1 MQGMMGMERVPLKV
15 QLIISIFIA
24 VLIFWGGAKYQTLR
38 LQNVNNEAA
47 VIGASVSTDLLLPLG
62 ENRGNAASESI
73 EQTKSTEL
81 VVHVVGAVEKPGIY
95 TFPEGARVNEAIA
108 QAVPLA
114 EADLSQ
120 LNLALLLQ
128 DGKQINVPEKAKRQ
142 NTTASQVMT
151 PQKRASGFAASTAAD
166 QIGLIDPPGAAVSG
180 SGKIN
185 INTANK
191 DELESLSGIGPSLA
205 ERIIAYREKEGKFTT
220 INELTKVSGIGEAT
234 LAKFKEKIFVE

>member
-1 MQGMMGMERVPLKV
+1 MERVPSKV

-24 VLIFWGGAKYQTLR
+24 VLLFWGGAKYQEMR
-38 LQNVNNEAA
+38 LQNVDKQAT
-47 VIGASVSTDLLLPLG
+47 VIGASMTADILSPFG
-62 ENRGNAASESI
+62 ENDGHGAPESI
-73 EQTKSTEL
+73 EQAKPPEL
-81 VVHVVGAVEKPGIY
+81 VVHVVGAVEKPGVY

-120 LNLALLLQ
+120 LNLALPLQ
-128 DGKQINVPEKAKRQ
+128 DGKQINVPEKAK
-142 NTTASQVMT
+142 
-151 PQKRASGFAASTAAD
+151 PQKNTAAQGLAPQKKASGFAVSTAAD
-166 QIGLIDPPGAAVSG
+166 QIGSIDPPGAAVSG

-191 DELESLSGIGPSLA
+191 EELESLPGIGPALA